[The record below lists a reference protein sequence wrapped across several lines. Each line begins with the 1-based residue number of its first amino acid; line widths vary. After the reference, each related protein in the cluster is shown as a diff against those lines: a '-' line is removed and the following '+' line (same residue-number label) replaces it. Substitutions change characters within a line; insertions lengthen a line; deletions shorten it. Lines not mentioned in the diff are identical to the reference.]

1 MNVTALLLAIAAG
14 VAACIGVYH
23 SIKQVGRLEGA
34 QQQMSRVEKAER
46 TIDAKIAKKQ
56 RAIADKPASSVLD
69 KWSRD

>member
-1 MNVTALLLAIAAG
+1 MNIAALLVAIAAG

-46 TIDAKIAKKQ
+46 RIDAKIEKRQ
-56 RAIADKPASSVLD
+56 RAIAKQSPNSVLER
-69 KWSRD
+69 WSTD